1 MSLINS
7 EFPLPLRLAEAI
19 ANPLFPRIDTA
30 LRSGRHI
37 SADDFEQHS
46 ALVEFHGEL
55 EIFYG
60 RYQVELIKAPE
71 GFFYLR
77 PRPSADIGTTST
89 SFASATTKNTCA
101 VICVMRLRLLLGTSN
116 SAL

>member
-77 PRPSADIGTTST
+77 PRPSADIGTTGGSAG
-89 SFASATTKNTCA
+89 SDGLWNNNDFIVFIDQFFNGPASC
-101 VICVMRLRLLLGTSN
+101 R
-116 SAL
+116 

>member
-1 MSLINS
+1 M
-7 EFPLPLRLAEAI
+7 FT
-19 ANPLFPRIDTA
+19 RIDTA

-46 ALVEFHGEL
+46 ALVEYHNEL

-60 RYQVELIKAPE
+60 CDQLELINAPE

-77 PRPSADIGTTST
+77 PRPSADIGTTVLSELDMLVGKVLHYLYLT
-89 SFASATTKNTCA
+89 EPGSP
-101 VICVMRLRLLLGTSN
+101 RLGRGVRHGR
-116 SAL
+116 AARRGVEPG